1 MNVIDL
7 ISSVEDILIEGQL
20 PILKT
25 KSLVDVDELLDM
37 LDAVFKVTADAGF
50 NINMA
55 LTASYLTS
63 KLI

>member
-25 KSLVDVDELLDM
+25 KSLVDVDELLHNPFS
-37 LDAVFKVTADAGF
+37 LRNKREILPQKKRNPA
-50 NINMA
+50 
-55 LTASYLTS
+55 
-63 KLI
+63 